1 LQVPPDSW
9 YRICVIHKNGK
20 HSTERRKH
28 PRFKVV
34 SDLVEPISLRYVPEK
49 ASRGSKAKKA
59 APAND
64 VPKYARNQPAIL
76 TSLSAGGVSLITFLA
91 PPHTK
96 IFKMTLTIPG
106 IDNMPVE
113 GKVVRVHQKG
123 ETYVVGIEFTR
134 ISKKYQSF
142 ITQMANDDIDC
153 NTRLS
158 LGLPESCVP
167 NCRFHSLCTKAQ
179 KTPHWP
185 PKV

>member
-1 LQVPPDSW
+1 M
-9 YRICVIHKNGK
+9 IHKNGK
-20 HSTERRKH
+20 YSNERRKH

-34 SDLVEPISLRYVPEK
+34 SDLVEPISLRYLPDK
-49 ASRGSKAKKA
+49 TARGASGRRKGA
-59 APAND
+59 AHDD

-91 PPHTK
+91 PPHAK

-106 IDNMPVE
+106 LDNVPVE
-113 GKVVRVHQKG
+113 GRVVRVHQKG
-123 ETYVVGIEFTR
+123 ETYIVGIEFTK
-134 ISKKYQSF
+134 IAKKHQNL
-142 ITQMANDDIDC
+142 ITQMANDDVDC